1 MGFAKEAVVGDY
13 NDAKIAAA
21 YASNSTAKALA
32 TSVASNALGEGLEE
46 VSEELWFDIAKGLQN
61 AAVDLGLSQTG
72 RKLETFD
79 GWNLEQTL
87 NRYALNFVGGLAGG
101 AIAVGLPG
109 F

>member
-13 NDAKIAAA
+13 NDAKIAKA
-21 YASNSTAKALA
+21 YATNSTAKALA
-32 TSVASNALGEGLEE
+32 TSVMSNALGEGLEE

-61 AAVDLGLSQTG
+61 AAVNLGITQTG
-72 RKLETFD
+72 NKLETFD